1 MRNFYYLTC
10 ILLLFPFSLLAQNY
24 TSEQQN
30 EIDQAQ
36 YLSTMGSLVQSQV
49 FGGFEYGN
57 DGINEDF
64 IPTAGATETFNPA
77 VGDHFYDTGG
87 PGGSPYPSYDG
98 PGDYVNCGCVTNS
111 TLAGVSEIKFNDF
124 SVFATFDWLKIY
136 DGTNN
141 TGTVLYDNSATGAN
155 SGDILLADMI
165 ASHGSDTFTSTSGNF
180 FFEFNATT
188 VVAYAGWDVEIIT
201 SSNGGGGGTEPCTH
215 ENPSNG
221 FEDGTPNSLYG
232 TANDLIVP
240 ADGTFTLEQVVAN
253 ILVPAGSTITF
264 ADVYYYDN
272 NGSNLP
278 GTQLG
283 SQMGMTP
290 TSQTII
296 GTAFG
301 MDVREVILDVTPFD
315 FTAGSSDTTFW
326 IRVHSPN
333 SFGSASYWEATS
345 ASTVG
350 NLTAGYDLS
359 TSTWSYPSGWAG
371 LDGVYQFN
379 GTCSED
385 GDPPTG
391 GDCSQDFDGTPDTG
405 VGFSDGYIAANDITV
420 AGNSSFTLQTI
431 TLEVAALSGEPSEF
445 DLEIFSDNGT
455 GGVGTS
461 TGETVHFD
469 SSNMTYVPN
478 GLLFGVYPQF
488 TVTLTVPDIELSADT
503 ADDERYWLAVASSLS
518 TTNDWTYWVSYA
530 YTTNPDSYATWQ
542 NDGVTWF
549 EYGSGAPKEGVMTVQ
564 GICDDGGDP
573 PGGDECEQGIP
584 SQSEVPNAYNILT
597 TSQFRSAED
606 FVVDADGFTLQT
618 ITIDTN
624 QQGIPNEA
632 TILIRADVA
641 GTPGEVLH
649 TITGAPDDSEVVG
662 SAFGD
667 PIYHLTFEL
676 DTPIDL
682 AEGTY
687 WLDPKMS
694 TATTG
699 EVVWWAVADY
709 DSSTHGAAIQQSTD
723 NGTTWAENPA
733 FSGIF
738 TVSGICGGSEPGD
751 GCEWTVSVF
760 GSGFGD
766 EVSWEFRDADGNV
779 VLSGGPYLDI
789 PFTDTQTITA
799 QDPVEFYIETMG
811 DWGDNT
817 PSFTIENAN
826 GVVLSGTVAGGT
838 EETYSDIMCSD
849 TPPPPPAECE
859 DHEVL
864 DNGMENAYF
873 FANRLAVDIPVGD
886 AGFTV
891 EGLYI
896 TIAVPIG
903 TNASSFNFIFYDNN
917 SGVPGTE
924 VGTATGSI
932 IGSDIIGQNFGRD
945 FIQYNVDFDAGM
957 ALNANTTY
965 WMEVQSDAEAWD
977 WSSDS
982 MGMIGYPGVID
993 NGGGWANADGGEFVY
1008 ALYCEEMGAG
1018 DMNSFDFSY
1027 YPNPVKD
1034 VLNIESQKAIESI
1047 DAFNLAGQKVMS
1059 NMKLTDGKVNMSS
1072 LTPGTYVFRVTL
1084 KDGQVETFKIIKR

>member
-1 MRNFYYLTC
+1 MMGANLQ
-10 ILLLFPFSLLAQNY
+10 PQN
-24 TSEQQN
+24 
-30 EIDQAQ
+30 
-36 YLSTMGSLVQSQV
+36 
-49 FGGFEYGN
+49 FGGIDYG
-57 DGINEDF
+57 DEGINEDF

-77 VGDHFYDTGG
+77 VGDFFFDTGG
-87 PGGSPYPSYDG
+87 PGGGGLNPSGGAGTELEGNYL
-98 PGDYVNCGCVTNS
+98 NCGCVTTT
-111 TLAGVSEIKFNDF
+111 TLAGVTQIEF
-124 SVFATFDWLKIY
+124 SVFEIFGNFDWLKIY
-136 DGTNN
+136 DGTDT
-141 TGTVLYDNSATGAN
+141 TGTLLYDSNVN
-155 SGDILLADMI
+155 GDT
-165 ASHGSDTFTSTSGNF
+165 DTFAGMVAYNGSGIFTGTSGAITF
-180 FFEFNATT
+180 QFNATT
-188 VVAYAGWDVEIIT
+188 VVDHTGWEVEILEGEGGSDPEYCGPITFEFDVEPIT
-201 SSNGGGGGTEPCTH
+201 RVVFSDIDNSSSADPSSPAHEDYTSIVGNVSPGDEVELAVEGNTAGNWTNYFTAFIDWNQNGT
-215 ENPSNG
+215 
-221 FEDGTPNSLYG
+221 L
-232 TANDLIVP
+232 ND
-240 ADGTFTLEQVVAN
+240 
-253 ILVPAGSTITF
+253 AGEVYEIGTITNSTGTDGQQAVF
-264 ADVYYYDN
+264 TITVPDDALTGETMMRVFKVYEVP
-272 NGSNLP
+272 NGYNLDP
-278 GTQLG
+278 CSITQN
-283 SQMGMTP
+283 
-290 TSQTII
+290 
-296 GTAFG
+296 FG
-301 MDVREVILDVTPFD
+301 QVEDYTLNI
-315 FTAGSSDTTFW
+315 
-326 IRVHSPN
+326 
-333 SFGSASYWEATS
+333 
-345 ASTVG
+345 
-350 NLTAGYDLS
+350 
-359 TSTWSYPSGWAG
+359 
-371 LDGVYQFN
+371 
-379 GTCSED
+379 D
-385 GDPPTG
+385 GDGPPPG
-391 GDCSQDFDGTPDTG
+391 GECSQDFDGTPDNG
-405 VGFSDGYIAANDITV
+405 AGFSDGYVAANDIVV
-420 AGNSSFTLQTI
+420 AGNSTFTLQTI

-455 GGVGTS
+455 GGVGAS

-503 ADDERYWLAVASSLS
+503 ADDERYWLAIASSLS
-518 TTNDWTYWVSYA
+518 TTSDWTYWVAYA
-530 YTTNPDSYATWQ
+530 YASGSDSYPLWQ
-542 NDGVTWF
+542 NDGATWY
-549 EYGSGAPKEGVMTVQ
+549 EYGDGVPEEGVMMVE
-564 GICDDGGDP
+564 GICSDGGNP
-573 PGGDECEQGIP
+573 PTGDECEQGIP

-632 TILIRADVA
+632 TIFIRADVA

-687 WLDPKMS
+687 WLDPKMA

-723 NGTTWAENPA
+723 NGTTWAENPVY
-733 FSGIF
+733 SGIF
-738 TVSGICGGSEPGD
+738 TVSGICGDTEPGD

-779 VLSGGPYLDI
+779 VLSGGNYADI
-789 PFTDTQTITA
+789 PYSDTQTITA

-811 DWGDNT
+811 TFNDNT
-817 PSFTIENAN
+817 PSFTIENGN
-826 GVVLSGTVAGGT
+826 GVVLSGTLAGGT

-873 FANRLAVDIPVGD
+873 LTNRLAVDIPVGD
-886 AGFTV
+886 AGFTI
-891 EGLYI
+891 EGTYI

-903 TNASSFNFIFYDNN
+903 TSATSFNFIFYDDN

-924 VGTATGSI
+924 VDTATGTI
-932 IGSDIIGQNFGRD
+932 IGSEIIGQNFGRD
-945 FIQYNVDFDAGM
+945 FIEYNVDFDAGM
-957 ALNANTTY
+957 DLNANSTY

-993 NGGGWANADGGEFVY
+993 NGGGWAAADGGEFVY
-1008 ALYCEEMGAG
+1008 ALYCEEMGAS
-1018 DMNSFDFSY
+1018 DMNSSFNFAY

-1034 VLNIESQKAIESI
+1034 YLNIQSQKAIESI
-1047 DAFNLAGQKVMS
+1047 DAFNLAGQKVIS
-1059 NMKLTDGKVNMSS
+1059 NANLSAGKLNLSNLST
-1072 LTPGTYVFRVTL
+1072 GTYVFRVTL
-1084 KDGQVETFKIIKR
+1084 KGGQVETFKIVKK